1 MFIDCR
7 GNRGGIGHGGGSG
20 LLAAILQP
28 IAGGSPLPRI
38 AALVMCLFS
47 VVAAVP
53 ARAEYEQLDGIVAVV
68 NDDVVLA
75 SELLSRLQ
83 TVRKQIAASN
93 VKAPPDNV
101 LVSQIMERLILESL
115 ELQEAD
121 RRGIKVDDETLTQ
134 AVADFAKQNK
144 MTLDQFRAA
153 LAKEGVG
160 YAEFR
165 EQIRREIVMNRLQH
179 EVVGRRVAISEK
191 DVDDLLNSP
200 YYQQLL
206 SDEYRVGHILL
217 TIDPNASD
225 AAVAAARKEAREI
238 VKQLRNGA
246 DFREMAIEHS
256 SASTALEGGDLGW
269 RKAGEL
275 PSLFAEQVLK
285 LKPGEVADPIE
296 TSGGIHIVKLL
307 DQRGPSTQSEIQTH
321 VRHILV
327 KPSEIRTDA
336 ETKALIDDIYKQLK
350 GGADFAALAKKYS
363 EDPGS
368 ALNGGDLGWTSGD
381 EFVPAFQKAMA
392 ATPTGALSKP
402 FRSKYGWHV
411 LQVLDRRE
419 KDMSE
424 EARKRMALR
433 ILHQRRYDE
442 ELRAWEKELRDEAFV
457 QVRLPGYKGD
467 DDSAGINAG

>member
-1 MFIDCR
+1 MFIDGLATGR
-7 GNRGGIGHGGGSG
+7 SG
-20 LLAAILQP
+20 LRTATRR
-28 IAGGSPLPRI
+28 RI
-38 AALVMCLFS
+38 AVWRPLLRVAVLLPCLLG
-47 VVAAVP
+47 VAAMP
-53 ARAEYEQLDGIVAVV
+53 ARADYKQLDSIIAVV

-83 TVRKQIAASN
+83 TVQKQIAESN
-93 VKAPPDNV
+93 VKAPPTNV

-121 RRGIKVDDETLTQ
+121 RRGVKVDDETLTR
-134 AVADFAKQNK
+134 AVEEFAKQNG
-144 MTLDQFRAA
+144 MNLDQFRAA
-153 LAKEGVG
+153 LAKDGVG
-160 YAEFR
+160 YPEFR
-165 EQIRREIVMNRLQH
+165 EQVRRQLVINRLQRA
-179 EVVGRRVAISEK
+179 VVGRRVAISEK
-191 DVDDLLNSP
+191 DVDDLLGSP

-217 TIDPNASD
+217 TIDENASD
-225 AAVAAARKEAREI
+225 AAVEAARKEADDI

-307 DQRGPSTQSEIQTH
+307 DQRGASTQSQVQTH

-327 KPSEIRTDA
+327 KPSEIRSEA
-336 ETKALIDDIYKQLK
+336 ETKALIEDVYKQLQN
-350 GGADFAALAKKYS
+350 GADFAELAKKYS

-392 ATPTGALSKP
+392 DTPTGSLSKP
-402 FRSKYGWHV
+402 FQSEYGWHV
-411 LQVLDRRE
+411 LQVMDRRE
-419 KDMSE
+419 QDMSD
-424 EARKRMALR
+424 EARRRMALQ
-433 ILHQRRYDE
+433 ILHQRRFDE
-442 ELRAWEKELRDEAFV
+442 ELQAWEKELRDEAFV
-457 QVRLPGYKGD
+457 QVRLKGYQSD
-467 DDSAGINAG
+467 DEGKVSSDDGAGSHAG